1 MGNFMSKKKIEKLTG
16 SYEEWLIES
25 LRDQEEATAFL
36 QAAFEE
42 FQKDG
47 DTEALLLSLRHV
59 AEAQGGMSRLARTTR
74 LNRESLY
81 KTLSKRGNPK
91 LQTVGTLLKG
101 LGFQL
106 SVKPVHKKAS

>member
-1 MGNFMSKKKIEKLTG
+1 MNRKKIEKLTG

-25 LRDQEEATAFL
+25 LRNKEEAALFL
-36 QAAFEE
+36 QVAFEE
-42 FQKDG
+42 FQKNN

-59 AEAQGGMSRLARTTR
+59 AEAQGGITQLSRKTH

-91 LQTVGTLLKG
+91 LQTVGMLLKG

-106 SVKPVHKKAS
+106 SIKPLRKKAS